1 MISFPSLGKVDEAY
15 GQQEV
20 QTPSLPLVIAVHV
33 TLKKSL
39 HLFMSLPLHSQN
51 EEDCIFLE
59 GRKKEGS

>member
-1 MISFPSLGKVDEAY
+1 MISFPSLGKVGEAY
-15 GQQEV
+15 GRQEV
-20 QTPSLPLVIAVHV
+20 QTPSLPLVTAVHV

-39 HLFMSLPLHSQN
+39 HLFMSLSLHSQN